1 MSSFRKLF
9 PTLKTNYTR
18 GQSCTLESNGMKGLR
33 QRSMEKFTLKNIQ
46 RLNESYT
53 EDEPQAKL
61 PPKEMKNKES
71 LTRIPTL
78 NDQSSELL

>member
-9 PTLKTNYTR
+9 PTLKTTYTR
-18 GQSCTLESNGMKGLR
+18 GQSCTLEANGTKGLR
-33 QRSMEKFTLKNIQ
+33 HRSMEKFTLKNMQ

-53 EDEPQAKL
+53 EDEPLAKL
-61 PPKEMKNKES
+61 PKEKKNKES

-78 NDQSSELL
+78 NNQSSELL

>member
-9 PTLKTNYTR
+9 PTLMKTNYCR
-18 GQSCTLESNGMKGLR
+18 GQSCTMDASGTKALR
-33 QRSMEKFTLKNIQ
+33 HRSMEKFTLKNIQ

-61 PPKEMKNKES
+61 PTGKKNKEN

-78 NDQSSELL
+78 NDQSTELL